1 MTVSTST
8 DVATERVRAIAR
20 KMTEATAIVASRR
33 WPQSV
38 GWRIFSRETIV
49 RWPRANL
56 REMGVDGFTTFAPI

>member
-8 DVATERVRAIAR
+8 DVATERIRAIAR
-20 KMTEATAIVASRR
+20 KMTEVTAIVASRW
-33 WPQSV
+33 WPRSI

-56 REMGVDGFTTFAPI
+56 CEMGDDGFTTFAPM